1 MDGKA
6 LKRNFVTI
14 VALAEPADLAMLA
27 VQHFDRRGRI
37 PAGARKAIN
46 IVGVTFFNASW
57 ILVPLLS
64 QPRLKK
70 PWAAW
75 GKALGAP
82 LMLCGALLGG
92 ISTWNRK
99 IIGIETPNTLVTG
112 GVYRYLRHPTYA
124 AVIAGSLGWAFF
136 RGTPYAAVAL
146 PPLALESIA
155 AGLYEEKAQLVPLF
169 GRDFEEYRKATPFFP
184 ATLSALFIVV
194 YVLALAGMN
203 GRFLEE

>member
-6 LKRNFVTI
+6 LKRNLVTI

-37 PAGARKAIN
+37 PTTARKAIN
-46 IVGVTFFNASW
+46 IVGVTLFNASW
-57 ILVPLLS
+57 ILVPLLP
-64 QPRLKK
+64 QPRLKQ
-70 PWAAW
+70 PWAKW
-75 GKALGAP
+75 GKILGVP
-82 LMLCGALLGG
+82 LMLGGALLGG

-136 RGTPYAAVAL
+136 QGAPYAAAVL
-146 PPLALESIA
+146 PPLVLESIA
-155 AGLYEEKAQLVPLF
+155 AGLYEERAQLVPLF
-169 GRDFEEYRKATPFFP
+169 GEDFAQYRKATPFFP
-184 ATLSALFIVV
+184 AAMTALFLAV